1 MGLQTSGPFL
11 VLILH
16 LHQVKQRKRKARESA
31 IPIILNRARKRITHP
46 LPLSHCSVSFCVL
59 GRAHSCALCAP
70 SGRRGES
77 RRAGDG
83 NPALLLLCSNWP
95 QQPAAASR
103 SDFLLLLSIISE
115 RGQAAG
121 LAQTSRPIAKSPRP
135 ALSSSC
141 VQVFVSV
148 LEGSQPV
155 AQPKPSRRDQS
166 IRSGF
171 GGAHHERVCAAG
183 LAC

>member
-1 MGLQTSGPFL
+1 MLGPQPFSL
-11 VLILH
+11 L
-16 LHQVKQRKRKARESA
+16 QVKRRERKARESA
-31 IPIILNRARKRITHP
+31 LPTILNRARKRITHP
-46 LPLSHCSVSFCVL
+46 PPLSHCSVSFCVL

-115 RGQAAG
+115 RGQAAYIIHH
-121 LAQTSRPIAKSPRP
+121 ASHH
-135 ALSSSC
+135 
-141 VQVFVSV
+141 VSQGQ
-148 LEGSQPV
+148 L
-155 AQPKPSRRDQS
+155 RRHLRDS
-166 IRSGF
+166 W
-171 GGAHHERVCAAG
+171 
-183 LAC
+183 